1 MIEEFKNVLLKYFE
15 SQGKVIRKDNVIL
28 LSYEEVQSYAKG
40 FFTTTLPNCEYYD
53 IVFNGNKN
61 EFSLDVYKRIR
72 NCRITKNEE

>member
-15 SQGKVIRKDNVIL
+15 SQGKVIRKDNIVL

-40 FFTTTLPNCEYYD
+40 FFTTTLHDCEYYD
-53 IVFNGNKN
+53 IIFNGNKN